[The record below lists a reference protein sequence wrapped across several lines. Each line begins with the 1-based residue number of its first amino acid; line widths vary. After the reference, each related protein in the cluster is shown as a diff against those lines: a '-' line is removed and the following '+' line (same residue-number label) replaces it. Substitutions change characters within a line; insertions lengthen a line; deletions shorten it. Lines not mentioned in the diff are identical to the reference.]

1 MRLDSFG
8 KPRTKRA
15 RALIVCTACL
25 LGLLFTLVGAAGSPT
40 STTPGQPSFEA
51 AAIRLESPHSLEE
64 LTRGIGVFSMCK
76 YPTSHY
82 FAHFVSLQ
90 ILAGMAYGFDSL
102 HILGAE
108 WLNTQL
114 YSVDARVEGDAQ
126 LSQQEMKPLLRGLLE
141 DRFHLKAHEE
151 TRTEAGYELTVG
163 KNGPKLTPNR
173 GETQMWGQI
182 LSDRVQGRGWTLD
195 SFALVLATP
204 TGRPVENK
212 TGLSGKY
219 DIDLRFRS
227 SADATS
233 ALPDVF
239 TAVQERLG
247 LKLVPA
253 KVQVRYLVIDD
264 ADRTPTEN

>member
-1 MRLDSFG
+1 MR
-8 KPRTKRA
+8 RA
-15 RALIVCTACL
+15 RALIVRTACL

-151 TRTEAGYELTVG
+151 TRTEAGVRTDCREEWPEIDAQSRRNPDVG
-163 KNGPKLTPNR
+163 TDPVRPRSGPWVDFRFLRPCIGHANR
-173 GETQMWGQI
+173 Q
-182 LSDRVQGRGWTLD
+182 
-195 SFALVLATP
+195 A
-204 TGRPVENK
+204 
-212 TGLSGKY
+212 SGK
-219 DIDLRFRS
+219 
-227 SADATS
+227 
-233 ALPDVF
+233 
-239 TAVQERLG
+239 
-247 LKLVPA
+247 
-253 KVQVRYLVIDD
+253 
-264 ADRTPTEN
+264 